1 MVGSAAVMSLYA
13 VGKQDTYFDGKD
25 SFFEFN
31 QLRHSNFTK
40 FQRSTKV
47 LKPQTTTSTQWPFN
61 ETIQVVMN
69 PQQMGDLLCN
79 MYLKCTLPANGTPPN
94 QFSYSSDVGKAL
106 IKTIEFRVDEFEL
119 ETLYTDWAVIY
130 DELYMT
136 EEEKDAVKYLD
147 NNGQPSGSMA
157 GTPDDNNT
165 TGVKLFI
172 PLHFFFGRRHSTQDF
187 DNKLLN
193 DKYFKP
199 YFPLCAIHKQKIFLN
214 ITFNDKTFFTNSK
227 DAVPMELP
235 QFEIVTEE
243 ISLTPLER
251 SYLINNK
258 QTITTE
264 LMRRQSP
271 LDIDSFFIEAKNNLV
286 PKIPVKT
293 LHWFFRRDE
302 FENDPL
308 EIANR
313 FNFGN
318 YYSGPTTTSNIYV
331 QAENPIMSDAQLF
344 INGTQ
349 NLGFMEVEGRNSTSS
364 ANYFK
369 HQVPFKVGLS
379 APLRNVYTYS
389 FSLKPKDPLP
399 TGALDFSQ
407 LNSDKTFLLASLL
420 ETGKDSTITTTQ
432 TRNDVTAT
440 LTATISTKQSGTTLS
455 VTATANCLSSIT
467 VYQNGVDIISTSDP
481 VLRLAQSVSTS
492 RINNTFYMTASNV
505 ANGLSTTT
513 EISLIKPPLVYK
525 YHLYYTGYQTLEF
538 ENGFLRPMF
547 SS

>member
-1 MVGSAAVMSLYA
+1 MSLYA

-40 FQRSTKV
+40 FERSTKI
-47 LKPQTTTSTQWPFN
+47 LKPTTTTSTQWPFN
-61 ETIQVVMN
+61 ETIQVVLN

-79 MYLKCTLPANGTPPN
+79 MYLKCTLPTNDVPPN
-94 QFSYSSDVGKAL
+94 QFGYAADVGKAL

-136 EEEKDAVKYLD
+136 EEEKDAVKFLD
-147 NNGQPSGSMA
+147 NNGQPSGTMA
-157 GTPDDNNT
+157 GSST
-165 TGVKLFI
+165 TGIKLFV

-214 ITFNDKTFFTNSK
+214 ITFNDQSFFSNVSTTPLS
-227 DAVPMELP
+227 VELP

-243 ISLTPLER
+243 ITLTPLER
-251 SYLINNK
+251 SYIINNK

-264 LMRRQSP
+264 IMRRQSP
-271 LDIDSFFIEAKNNLV
+271 LDIDSFFVEAKNNLV

-308 EIANR
+308 EISNR

-318 YYSGPTTTSNIYV
+318 YYNGATTTSNIYV

-349 NLGFMEVEGRNSTSS
+349 NLGFMEAEARNSIST

-379 APLRNVYTYS
+379 SPLRNIYTYS

-420 ETGKDSTITTTQ
+420 ETGKDSTSTTTQ
-432 TRNDVTAT
+432 TQNDVTAT
-440 LTATISTKQSGTTLS
+440 LTATVSTKQSGTTLS
-455 VTATANCLSSIT
+455 VTATANCLSNIT
-467 VYQNGVDIISTSDP
+467 VYQNDIDIISTDEP
-481 VLRLAQSVSTS
+481 ILTITQDVSTAS
-492 RINNTFYMTASNV
+492 INNTFYMTASNV
-505 ANGLSTTT
+505 ANGTSTTAA
-513 EISLIKPPLVYK
+513 ISLIKPPLVYK

>member
-1 MVGSAAVMSLYA
+1 MAGSAAVMSLHA

-25 SFFEFN
+25 SIFDFS
-31 QLRHSNFTK
+31 QRRHSNFTK
-40 FQRSTKV
+40 FQRCTKIK
-47 LKPQTTTSTQWPFN
+47 KPATTASTQWPFG
-61 ETIQVVMN
+61 ETIQVVLN

-79 MYLKCTLPANGTPPN
+79 MFLKCTLPTNFVESGGSFDYAA
-94 QFSYSSDVGKAL
+94 DVGKAL

-136 EEEKDAVKYLD
+136 DEEKDAARFLD
-147 NNGQPSGSMA
+147 NNGQPSGTMA
-157 GTPDDNNT
+157 SDSNT
-165 TGVKLFI
+165 GDIKLFV

-187 DNKLLN
+187 DDKLLN
-193 DKYFKP
+193 DGYFKP

-214 ITFNDKTFFTNSK
+214 ITFNDKTFFANPP
-227 DAVPMELP
+227 DAVSMELP

-243 ISLTPLER
+243 ITLTPLER
-251 SYLINNK
+251 SYIINNR
-258 QTITTE
+258 QIITTE

-271 LDIDSFFIEAKNNLV
+271 LDIDSFFVEAKNNLI
-286 PKIPVKT
+286 PNIPVKT

-302 FENDPL
+302 FENDPI

-318 YYSGPTTTSNIYV
+318 YYDGATTTSNIYL

-349 NLGFMEVEGRNSTSS
+349 NLGFMEAEARNSTST

-379 APLRNVYTYS
+379 APLRNIYTYS

-420 ETGKDSTITTTQ
+420 ETSKDSTVTTAW
-432 TRNDVTAT
+432 TRDDVTAT
-440 LTATISTKQSGTTLS
+440 LTATVTTRQTGTTLT
-455 VTATANCLSSIT
+455 VTAAANCLSTIT
-467 VYQNGVDIISTSDP
+467 VYQNDGVIISTSNPTLSVTQD
-481 VLRLAQSVSTS
+481 VSTAS
-492 RINNTFYMTASNV
+492 INNTFYMTASNV
-505 ANGLSTTT
+505 ANGTSTTAP
-513 EISLIKPPLVYK
+513 ISLIKPPLVYK

-547 SS
+547 ST

>member
-1 MVGSAAVMSLYA
+1 MAGSAAVMSLYA

-31 QLRHSNFTK
+31 KLRHSNFTK
-40 FQRSTKV
+40 FQRSTKI
-47 LKPQTTTSTQWPFN
+47 LKPTTTTSTQWPFN
-61 ETIQVVMN
+61 ETIQVVLN

-79 MYLKCTLPANGTPPN
+79 MYLKCTLPANNVGIVS
-94 QFSYSSDVGKAL
+94 FGYAADVGKAL

-136 EEEKDAVKYLD
+136 EEEKDAVKFLD
-147 NNGQPSGSMA
+147 NNGQPSGTMA
-157 GTPDDNNT
+157 GISGD
-165 TGVKLFI
+165 GIKLFI

-199 YFPLCAIHKQKIFLN
+199 YFPLCAIHKQKIFLK
-214 ITFNDKTFFTNSK
+214 ITFNDQNFFSNVTTTPLT
-227 DAVPMELP
+227 VELP
-235 QFEIVTEE
+235 HFEIVTEE
-243 ISLTPLER
+243 ISLSPIER
-251 SYLINNK
+251 AYIINNK

-271 LDIDSFFIEAKNNLV
+271 LDIDSFFVEAKNNLV
-286 PKIPVKT
+286 PNIPVKT

-318 YYSGPTTTSNIYV
+318 YYSGATTTSNIYI
-331 QAENPIMSDAQLF
+331 QAENPIMSDAELF

-349 NLGFMEVEGRNSTSS
+349 NLGFMGSKERNLSST

-379 APLRNVYTYS
+379 SPLRNIYTYS

-420 ETGKDSTITTTQ
+420 ETGKDSTSTTTRTQ
-432 TRNDVTAT
+432 NDVTAT
-440 LTATISTKQSGTTLS
+440 LTATVTTKQSGTTLS
-455 VTATANCLSSIT
+455 VTATANCLSNIT
-467 VYQNGVDIISTSDP
+467 VYQNDIDIITTGEPILTITQD
-481 VLRLAQSVSTS
+481 VSTAS
-492 RINNTFYMTASNV
+492 INNTFYMTASNV
-505 ANGLSTTT
+505 ANGTSTT
-513 EISLIKPPLVYK
+513 EVISLLKPPLVYK

-538 ENGFLRPMF
+538 ENGLLRPMF
-547 SS
+547 ST